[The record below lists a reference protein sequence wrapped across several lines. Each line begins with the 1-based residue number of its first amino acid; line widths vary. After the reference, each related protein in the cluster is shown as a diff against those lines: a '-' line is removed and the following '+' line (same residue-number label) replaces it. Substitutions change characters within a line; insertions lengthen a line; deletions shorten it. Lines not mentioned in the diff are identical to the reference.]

1 MSGREGRIQNA
12 EEVDVGELD
21 FDVGETAPPTVV
33 SIHDI
38 DNFID
43 GDISGL
49 SSSQLFTRYV
59 QMRQLYASPIAQR
72 LPDAGKK
79 LKKLAIHD
87 QRLLRQRLE
96 SALGKIELEI
106 KARDA
111 IFEDVESFRN
121 RVISKRKALEE
132 KKRSDKEA
140 SEQKAKDDAADKALK
155 DREEYLK
162 AQGVQEQP
170 STSSGISESFTPY
183 LRPFHPDSESESE

>member
-43 GDISGL
+43 GDIRPFFISAFHPLHGIAPTL
-49 SSSQLFTRYV
+49 CQLNSSKFS
-59 QMRQLYASPIAQR
+59 
-72 LPDAGKK
+72 DAGEK

-96 SALGKIELEI
+96 GALGKIELEI